1 MMNNEL
7 SPQGVAAAA
16 ASYALGVRTTAG
28 SDVVYT
34 AGIVPTSPD
43 GSVPNALIDQATEVW
58 KTIGAVL
65 AEADMTFTD
74 IVSYTTYAVDGE
86 DLSLIMAARDTA
98 LAGHRAASTLIVV
111 PRLARPEWRLEIAVV
126 AAKSAHI

>member
-1 MMNNEL
+1 VNDEL
-7 SPQGVAAAA
+7 RPAGVASAA
-16 ASYALGVRTTAG
+16 ASYALGVRVRAS
-28 SDVVYT
+28 SDVVFT

-43 GSVPNALIDQATEVW
+43 GNVPNALSDQAAEVW
-58 KTIGAVL
+58 KTIAAVL
-65 AEADMTFTD
+65 AEANMTLSD

-86 DLSLIMAARDTA
+86 DLSVIMTARDSA

-126 AAKSAHI
+126 AAKS